1 MQKRYEINTIATSLF
16 GSNIIVEVKMKR
28 SSRRFLLD
36 ENGLFIPLD
45 GEPISKSMLGALCEC
60 ASGDEF
66 DKEWYLNAQHPITEN
81 DTAWAIKCVS
91 KFEEW
96 DWKNNISA

>member
-1 MQKRYEINTIATSLF
+1 MQKRYEINTIATSRF
-16 GSNIIVEVKMKR
+16 GSDVIVEVMMKR

-45 GEPISKSMLGALCEC
+45 GEPISKSMLGALCEG

-66 DKEWYLNAQHPITEN
+66 DKQWYLSAQHPITEN
-81 DTAWAIKCVS
+81 DTAWAIKYVS
-91 KFEEW
+91 NSEEW
-96 DWKNNISA
+96 DWK